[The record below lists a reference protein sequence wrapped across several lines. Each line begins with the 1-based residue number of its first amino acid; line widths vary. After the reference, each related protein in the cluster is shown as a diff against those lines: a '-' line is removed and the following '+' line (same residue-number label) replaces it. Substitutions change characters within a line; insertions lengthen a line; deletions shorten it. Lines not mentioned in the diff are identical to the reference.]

1 MADRTEVNPFEVEF
15 ADDYPPVKKREPVGI
30 FKRALGKIKP
40 PEETSVDLSEVM
52 TPEQLEEERQAQAE
66 LEHLPDIDVPEIET
80 HVESLPEENENEK
93 ELVVEHK
100 DDGLAE
106 AQEIAQDRLRG
117 YQVPPNWND
126 MSYEEKR
133 KNVGDWLYQNTG
145 NALPD
150 ELDVTQANE
159 LLGQTNEEQPKEETS
174 GDKTLTPME
183 KEDADMNELRAL
195 AQNDLEGFRYDQN
208 MDKWTPKQKQD
219 AIKAWKDNQPKAE
232 ETKEEPPTKEE
243 PSKKTMTKEEALAEA
258 RMLAQDDLEGFDM
271 SDPEGWSQ
279 LSTKDKQDIINNFL
293 HKNDT
298 NDNVTNVDE
307 DTTNNYEAYKR
318 YPTGLR
324 LAEDAM
330 QGVDNIVGRASNAAR
345 ENLAGGTSIN
355 DAVKRAAIPHY
366 DYRSFLK

>member
-1 MADRTEVNPFEVEF
+1 MADRTEINPFDVEF
-15 ADDYPPVKKREPVGI
+15 ADEYPPVKKREPVGI

-66 LEHLPDIDVPEIET
+66 LEQLPDIDVPEIET
-80 HVESLPEENENEK
+80 HVEDLPEENENEK

-100 DDGLAE
+100 DE
-106 AQEIAQDRLRG
+106 EPQT
-117 YQVPPNWND
+117 ND
-126 MSYEEKR
+126 
-133 KNVGDWLYQNTG
+133 V
-145 NALPD
+145 LPD

-219 AIKAWKDNQPKAE
+219 AIKAWKENQPKE
-232 ETKEEPPTKEE
+232 EEPEKEELPAKEE

-271 SDPEGWSQ
+271 ADPEGWSQ
-279 LSTKDKQDIINNFL
+279 LYTKDKQDIINNFL

-355 DAVKRAAIPHY
+355 DAVKRASIPHY